1 MSSELRIV
9 YITFPDAD
17 LAQKT
22 GKILVEEGLAA
33 CVNIYPSVNSIYKW
47 QGQICQESELV
58 LLAKTRVNLV
68 ARLMQRVK
76 ELHSYDCPPMLSIV
90 VDEASAD
97 YEDWLFKALAE

>member
-33 CVNIYPSVNSIYKW
+33 CVNIYPALQSIYKW
-47 QGQICQESELV
+47 QGELCEATESA
-58 LLAKTRVNLV
+58 LLAKTRVDLV
-68 ARLMQRVK
+68 ARLMERVK
-76 ELHSYDCPPMLSIV
+76 ELHSYDCPAMLSIV
-90 VDEASAD
+90 VDQAHSDFEN
-97 YEDWLFKALAE
+97 WALSSLQ